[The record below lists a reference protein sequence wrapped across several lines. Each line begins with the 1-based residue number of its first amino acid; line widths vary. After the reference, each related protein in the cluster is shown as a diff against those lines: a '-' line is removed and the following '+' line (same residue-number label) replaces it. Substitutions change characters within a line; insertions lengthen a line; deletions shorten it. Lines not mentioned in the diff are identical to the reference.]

1 MAMTKRSFFP
11 RRSPWLLLAL
21 LARASPTL
29 GLTAEVDEWLKDP
42 GYEQGGTIQEQ
53 IRCYALPF
61 GAIGFAS
68 HILTYLTVLCLATGR
83 SPFWPR
89 RKLTGRKLNL
99 ALGFIGLGITLPLTV
114 LVMVRCRNTRSFLL
128 IAVWKLMLSV
138 TLSFM
143 TIHAARLIDDRKAKD
158 SRIIDGSYEPVYGG
172 YSDAS
177 KAASLRANPFGKIM
191 WWSILYFAGAIIG
204 FVGVVNLVRLNFSAI
219 WELRVITY
227 TFGGVLLGVPMLCM
241 LVFFYQRGGGGG
253 FIKALSG
260 LGLTVFAGFVILT
273 ALIALYTDW
282 VLAALA
288 GDWVGV
294 PSSDNQVFYWT
305 YFAAKRLPMIS
316 F

>member
-1 MAMTKRSFFP
+1 MTRCNLFLHRS
-11 RRSPWLLLAL
+11 SPWPILVLIAQ
-21 LARASPTL
+21 ARPTL
-29 GLTAEVDEWLKDP
+29 SLTAHIDGWLKDP

-83 SPFWPR
+83 SPFWPP

-99 ALGFIGLGITLPLTV
+99 AIGFIGLAVTLPLTV
-114 LVMVRCRNTRSFLL
+114 LVMVRCRNSRSFIL
-128 IAVWKLMLSV
+128 IAVWKLILSV

-143 TIHAARLIDDRKAKD
+143 TIHSARLIDDRRAKGR
-158 SRIIDGSYEPVYGG
+158 RITEGTYERVYGDFPG
-172 YSDAS
+172 TP
-177 KAASLRANPFGKIM
+177 KAASHPRVNPFGKIM

-204 FVGVVNLVRLNFSAI
+204 FVGVMNLVRLNFSAI
-219 WELRVITY
+219 RELRIITY
-227 TFGGVLLGVPMLCM
+227 AFSGVLLAAPILSM
-241 LVFFYQRGGGGG
+241 LVFFCRRGGGGG
-253 FIKALSG
+253 FINALSG
-260 LGLTVFAGFVILT
+260 LGITIFAGFVILT

-305 YFAAKRLPMIS
+305 YFAAKRLPIIS

>member
-1 MAMTKRSFFP
+1 
-11 RRSPWLLLAL
+11 
-21 LARASPTL
+21 
-29 GLTAEVDEWLKDP
+29 
-42 GYEQGGTIQEQ
+42 EQGGTIQEQ

-99 ALGFIGLGITLPLTV
+99 AFGFIGLGITLPLTV
-114 LVMVRCRNTRSFLL
+114 LVMVRCRNSRSFIL
-128 IAVWKLMLSV
+128 IAVWKLLLSV

-158 SRIIDGSYEPVYGG
+158 SRIIDGSYQP
-172 YSDAS
+172 
-177 KAASLRANPFGKIM
+177 IM

-219 WELRVITY
+219 WELRIITY

-294 PSSDNQVFYWT
+294 PSSDNQVFYWA